1 MESLRRVSPIK
12 KKRKAKKGQ
21 GKGSAEEDDETG
33 GHMGSLV
40 MALLSSQAGDTNQAV
55 KHLNASRMKEVEE
68 ESRVQMKATVH
79 DSLAGPPRGQLGMG
93 PPRASDFIFDGE
105 VQHQQQGGRG
115 LSLPPASSKRNH
127 NNNNLDPLP
136 KFSDKH
142 DTLIGAFFARDA
154 CESADDI
161 FRESDLQ
168 FKPKG
173 LDLSHANAPRAD
185 GTINGLPILH
195 DVSQAAKQ
203 SAHYRWTN
211 KIANTS
217 AISPKKVPKN
227 YMLVEESKLE
237 ELSRFESTL
246 SQEARIIA
254 GNNYGSSRDM
264 TMDMSVGE
272 SSRSMIEEDKNNNNI
287 DMLSIADGESKVGAN
302 VPSDADAEDCTEVVE
317 VDADG
322 RRVGQ
327 QLAAKILN
335 HDMVDPR
342 VPTGRVVKAL
352 KKMNSKQK
360 RMLIEQW
367 DALTKNWVKH
377 AADHHYSKTSD
388 QAYLFNK
395 YTEEKILSMTHDEDG
410 RADWLLRNCPV
421 PQRAKKLRLAK
432 EAHDAYC
439 KRRDRDTMLYEDDRS
454 FLYQQIYDTNM
465 RTLDYERYVF
475 LCGLFGPMSVE
486 DWALSGSQPGTY
498 SVCDV
503 SVPLSWSIT
512 ARLHSLTPRDTS
524 LTIIPSPPKSINHQ
538 STHSRHIYYNTGT
551 KYWIRA
557 TVAVTK
563 IQHAWDRYVFCYN
576 GLPFPSLPSLV
587 CDVSVSFIG
596 LLLPVCIL

>member
-55 KHLNASRMKEVEE
+55 KHLNASRMKVVEE
-68 ESRVQMKATVH
+68 KSRVQMTATVH
-79 DSLAGPPRGQLGMG
+79 DRLAGPPRGQLGIG

-105 VQHQQQGGRG
+105 VQHQHQGGGG
-115 LSLPPASSKRNH
+115 LSLPPASSKRNN

-154 CESADDI
+154 SESADDI

-168 FKPKG
+168 FKTKG
-173 LDLSHANAPRAD
+173 LDLSHVNAPRAD

-227 YMLVEESKLE
+227 YLLVEESKLE

-246 SQEARIIA
+246 SQEARVIA
-254 GNNYGSSRDM
+254 GNNYGSGSNPNPTLTCEM
-264 TMDMSVGE
+264 TMDMSVGR
-272 SSRSMIEEDKNNNNI
+272 SSSNMIVGNKDKNIN
-287 DMLSIADGESKVGAN
+287 MPSTADGESKAGAN
-302 VPSDADAEDCTEVVE
+302 MPSDADAEDSEVVLE

-335 HDMVDPR
+335 HDRVDPR
-342 VPTGRVVKAL
+342 VPTDRVVRAL
-352 KKMNSKQK
+352 KKMNGRQK
-360 RMLIEQW
+360 RVLIEQW
-367 DALTKNWVKH
+367 DALAKNWVKH
-377 AADHHYSKTSD
+377 AADHHYNKTSD

-475 LCGLFGPMSVE
+475 LCGLFGPMSEE

-498 SVCDV
+498 SVCDIFV
-503 SVPLSWSIT
+503 SLSLLGYYCPPAFS
-512 ARLHSLTPRDTS
+512 DT
-524 LTIIPSPPKSINHQ
+524 T
-538 STHSRHIYYNTGT
+538 
-551 KYWIRA
+551 
-557 TVAVTK
+557 
-563 IQHAWDRYVFCYN
+563 
-576 GLPFPSLPSLV
+576 
-587 CDVSVSFIG
+587 
-596 LLLPVCIL
+596 